1 MSWPPKPLF
10 LHPVVWPLP
19 LVRPGEMSAS
29 QPPPLQRG
37 GHLVDLPP
45 LTPGLVNCDTRL
57 SESAAVEQQAN
68 LFGDA
73 ISFRSSTKT
82 SAEPDTSSINRL
94 PFEIL
99 SDIFILSL
107 PPVDHS
113 WMFGETIDA
122 YEGGCYPDIPSH
134 LRAPVVLTAVCTY
147 WHAVATGTPRLWTR
161 ILVDD
166 LCARRQLH
174 WAALHVK
181 NSGNLPLIL
190 HIRTNPGDPH
200 QALNALLRI
209 IVPHAQRWHTLVL
222 FGYSFRLDDARFLS
236 TARAESL
243 TSIMIHDVRS
253 NVRDIIWSWA
263 MSMPFLR
270 RVTLTLANNNI
281 PTLMSQASNVWM
293 ELRDLSL
300 SDRQCQTPEVLTL
313 LQTCPRMEILH
324 VDSFSWP
331 RLWDDADL
339 PVTQV
344 QAPNLHTLLVV
355 NHADDTHI
363 FFAHVLVPRLRH
375 LAIDDHARHANSHS
389 QTQLWSTVT
398 DMLARSGARLK
409 RFLYTGDEEQLV
421 ELLQRDTFQDLK
433 ELSAYRMLT
442 SKRLLNML
450 TIHAG
455 HCCLPF
461 LDDLSIGCTWGAT
474 EAALDKMIMS
484 RKGSL
489 HILQFWCL
497 IYPIDL
503 TVLKRASADW
513 LAVYFV
519 ETPYE
524 WNSSSTSS

>member
-1 MSWPPKPLF
+1 MSWPPKPF
-10 LHPVVWPLP
+10 YSQSMVWPLP
-19 LVRPGEMSAS
+19 PVRPGEMSA
-29 QPPPLQRG
+29 PPLQRG
-37 GHLVDLPP
+37 GHLVNLPP

-57 SESAAVEQQAN
+57 SESAPVEQQAN

-94 PFEIL
+94 PFELL
-99 SDIFILSL
+99 SEIFILSL
-107 PPVDHS
+107 PPVDRA

-122 YEGGCYPDIPSH
+122 QEGRRSPNIPSH
-134 LRAPVVLTAVCTY
+134 LRAPAVLTAVCAY
-147 WHAVATGTPRLWTR
+147 WSA
-161 ILVDD
+161 
-166 LCARRQLH
+166 LH
-174 WAALHVK
+174 WAALHVR

-190 HIRTNPGDPH
+190 HIRTNPGSPH
-200 QALNALLRI
+200 LALDALLRI

-222 FGYSFRLDDARFLS
+222 FANSLKVGDALFLS

-243 TSIMIHDVRS
+243 SSIMIHGVRS
-253 NVRDIIWSWA
+253 DIRDTIWSWA
-263 MSMPFLR
+263 MSSPHLR
-270 RVTLTLANNNI
+270 QVSLTLANNNI
-281 PTLMSQASNVWM
+281 LRLVSQAPDIWQD
-293 ELRDLSL
+293 LRELSL
-300 SDRQCQTPEVLTL
+300 LNRNCRTPEVLML
-313 LQTCPRMEILH
+313 FQTCPRMEVLH
-324 VDSFSWP
+324 VDSLGWP
-331 RLWDDADL
+331 RLPDDGDL
-339 PVTQV
+339 SVT
-344 QAPNLHTLLVV
+344 QAPNLHTLMVV
-355 NHADDTHI
+355 NRADDTHT
-363 FFAHVLVPRLRH
+363 FFSHILVPRLRH
-375 LAIDDHARHANSHS
+375 LAIDDHASHANSHLRR
-389 QTQLWSTVT
+389 QLWSAAT
-398 DMLARSGARLK
+398 DMLAKSGARLE

-421 ELLQRDTFQDLK
+421 KLLQRGTFQDLK

-442 SKRLLNML
+442 SKRLLNLL
-450 TIHAG
+450 TVHSG

-461 LDDLSIGCTWGAT
+461 LDDLSVGCTWGAT